1 MSFKILYITASSL
14 EADSLR
20 NVKGINASNG
30 KFYYGSIEI
39 EMLVAGVGL
48 MATSWSLKQW
58 LSTNEKPDLALNG
71 GIAGSYKDEYRVGS
85 TVMPVSDCFAD
96 AGIED
101 GDDFIPLHEAGLS
114 NKNDFPFKDGFIIA
128 QNDYID
134 KLYSVIQPVRAI
146 TVNTA
151 TGSEKTREKL
161 VGRYHPDIE
170 TMEGAAVFYICAREG
185 IPFAAIRS
193 ISNMVERRDRNKWN
207 IPQAVASLTFKLKE
221 VLNLLDE

>member
-20 NVKGINASNG
+20 NVKGIVSSKG
-30 KFYYGSIEI
+30 RFYYGSIEI
-39 EMLVAGVGL
+39 EMLVTGVGL
-48 MATSWSLKQW
+48 MATSWALKQW

-71 GIAGSYKDEYRVGS
+71 GIAGSYKDEFKVGN

-101 GDDFIPLHEAGLS
+101 GDEFIPLHEAGLS
-114 NKNDFPFKDGFIIA
+114 NKDDFPFKDGYIIA
-128 QNDYID
+128 QNNYLD
-134 KLYSVIQPVRAI
+134 KLYSVLQAVRAI

-207 IPQAVASLTFKLKE
+207 IPQALASLTIKLQE